1 MTPDVSRFLEVA
13 SVHLLTRSLPAVGD
27 AYEQSALGAL
37 AVLLS
42 VVREDFDRAAER
54 RVAEN
59 AALREIFAQAVDIV
73 EDPALRGQL
82 EAAAGKGGVREEGLG
97 ACGLDSVG
105 LRVTVGGRGM
115 THEKDRGEQRP
126 RRGDRRHMVQTRG
139 HLADRHRDAAL
150 RV

>member
-73 EDPALRGQL
+73 EAPALRGQL
-82 EAAAGKGGVREEGLG
+82 EAAAGKGEP
-97 ACGLDSVG
+97 S
-105 LRVTVGGRGM
+105 LRVSDLERVNSELRALLIMLHAEVETLDGGAVRDCEVRIWRELAA
-115 THEKDRGEQRP
+115 TTE
-126 RRGDRRHMVQTRG
+126 RRRIAIGPF
-139 HLADRHRDAAL
+139 
-150 RV
+150 

>member
-82 EAAAGKGGVREEGLG
+82 EAAAGKGEP
-97 ACGLDSVG
+97 S
-105 LRVTVGGRGM
+105 LRVSDLERVNSELRALLIMLHAEVETLDGGAARDCEVGIWRELAAS
-115 THEKDRGEQRP
+115 TE
-126 RRGDRRHMVQTRG
+126 RRRIAIGPF
-139 HLADRHRDAAL
+139 
-150 RV
+150 

>member
-73 EDPALRGQL
+73 EDPTLRGQL
-82 EAAAGKGGVREEGLG
+82 EAAAGKGEP
-97 ACGLDSVG
+97 S
-105 LRVTVGGRGM
+105 LRVSDLERVNSELRALLIMLHAEVETLDGGAARDCEVRIWRELAAS
-115 THEKDRGEQRP
+115 TE
-126 RRGDRRHMVQTRG
+126 RRRIAIGPF
-139 HLADRHRDAAL
+139 
-150 RV
+150 